1 MPKAEATKN
10 HGALSVIDVA
20 ELLGVTDRQV
30 RNWIKDKGLPAK
42 GDPRGRTLVWSET
55 LAWYVAYRIAETG
68 GSGGSRKAV
77 DPDSEPLESME
88 AALARKT
95 RAEADLKELQ
105 LARERSEVAAIA
117 DVERV
122 LGAANKSIQT
132 LLLALPA
139 SLAPQL
145 LGLEDHNKIFAV
157 IDRGVKATLSNLAS
171 IDAIL
176 QAKRVSGDED
186 E

>member
-1 MPKAEATKN
+1 
-10 HGALSVIDVA
+10 VA
-20 ELLGVTDRQV
+20 EVGRPSIPILSRSNRWKPPSPGR
-30 RNWIKDKGLPAK
+30 RA
-42 GDPRGRTLVWSET
+42 PRPISK
-55 LAWYVAYRIAETG
+55 
-68 GSGGSRKAV
+68 S
-77 DPDSEPLESME
+77 
-88 AALARKT
+88 
-95 RAEADLKELQ
+95 
-105 LARERSEVAAIA
+105 AIA